1 MNNAAFIFPSEAA
14 WLWLALSVAGL
25 VALYMALDY
34 LERRRRRRIEV
45 FIEHRLAPRLVAG
58 ADARQRRPLN
68 WLTLAGCGF
77 LVLALLRPHW
87 GEAREQSS
95 KRSHDVLV
103 LLDISESMLAQ
114 TPAPNRLERAKQKI
128 AALTDKAFGDRFG
141 LVAFSGAAELMCP
154 LTLDHGYY
162 RTVLNAV
169 NTDSISLE
177 GTDIAEALT
186 VATEAFRDQD
196 ASEKDVSRDNRA
208 VLLVSDGEAVE
219 GDALAAAKELSK
231 LAHIFVIGVG
241 DPSGTMVEFTNR
253 FVRGNAG
260 PETHLSV
267 LDERSLESIAM
278 EGDGGYMRST
288 PNNKDIDAVYGL
300 IQNLFARGV
309 DSDIQDRLQNRY
321 QWPLA
326 AAIVCFIGEGVW
338 LVLLPWLG
346 RRRDAR
352 NAAAGEGVEYA

>member
-1 MNNAAFIFPSEAA
+1 MNAGFVFPSQAA
-14 WLWLALSVAGL
+14 WLWIALSLAGL
-25 VALYMALDY
+25 VALYVVFDV

-68 WLTLAGCGF
+68 WLGLAGCAF
-77 LVLALLRPHW
+77 LLLALLRPHW
-87 GEAREQSS
+87 GAAREETS

-128 AALTDKAFGDRFG
+128 GALTDRAFGDRFG
-141 LVAFSGAAELMCP
+141 LIAFSGAAELMCP

-169 NTDSISLE
+169 DTDSISLE
-177 GTDIAEALT
+177 GTDIAAALT
-186 VATEAFRDQD
+186 LATEAFRDQD
-196 ASEKDVSRDNRA
+196 SSEKGAGRDNRA

-219 GDALAAAKELSK
+219 GDAIAAAAELSE

-241 DPSGTMVEFTNR
+241 DPNGTEVQFTNR

-267 LDERSLESIAM
+267 LDEKSLEAIAM

-288 PNNKDIDAVYGL
+288 PNNKDVDAVFGL
-300 IQNLFARGV
+300 IGNLFARGV
-309 DSDIQDRLQNRY
+309 ESDIQDRLQNRY

-326 AAIVCFIGEGVW
+326 AAVVCFMGEGLW
-338 LVLLPWLG
+338 LALLPWLG
-346 RRRDAR
+346 RRRDER
-352 NAAAGEGVEYA
+352 RAATGEGAEYA

>member
-1 MNNAAFIFPSEAA
+1 MNAALIFPSQAA
-14 WLWLALSVAGL
+14 WLWLALALGGL
-25 VALYMALDY
+25 ALLYMAFDF
-34 LERRRRRRIEV
+34 LERRRRRRIAV

-68 WLTLAGCGF
+68 WLALAGCGF

-87 GEAREQSS
+87 GAAREETS

-103 LLDISESMLAQ
+103 LLDVSESMLAES
-114 TPAPNRLERAKQKI
+114 PAPNRLERAKQKI

-169 NTDSISLE
+169 DTDSISLE
-177 GTDIAEALT
+177 GTDIAAALEL
-186 VATEAFRDQD
+186 ATEAFRDQD
-196 ASEKDVSRDNRA
+196 ASEKGAGRDNRV

-219 GDALAAAKELSK
+219 GDAIAAAEALSE

-241 DPSGTMVEFTNR
+241 DPNGTTVQFTNR
-253 FVRGNAG
+253 FVRGAAG
-260 PETHLSV
+260 PETHVSR
-267 LDERSLESIAM
+267 LDEKSLEAIAM

-300 IQNLFARGV
+300 IENLFARGV
-309 DSDIQDRLQNRY
+309 DSDIQDRLQNRF

-326 AAIVCFIGEGVW
+326 AAVLCFMGEGLW
-338 LVLLPWLG
+338 LVLLPWVG
-346 RRRDAR
+346 RRRDAQR
-352 NAAAGEGVEYA
+352 AAAGEGAEYA